1 MQETSRYAVGLDV
14 GTSTVR
20 VVVGHIEDPT
30 QAPTIVGVA
39 SEPNNGMRKGT
50 VVNLVSVAQAIDK
63 ALEAAE
69 RMSGHQ
75 IQHATV
81 SINGSHIVGIS
92 SKGVIAVGASGH
104 EIAAEDIE
112 RAHEAAT
119 VLQLPANREIVE
131 VTPRSYQL
139 DGQENIK
146 DPLGMTGVRLEVAC
160 RQAASARGGGDARQP
175 VEHVLARVIVDRA
188 LAQRLQHRIHGLGVC
203 VVGADVVDARPDET
217 GRPHEGDTGQEAHS
231 EQGLS
236 CYERHGDLPN
246 QNQMRMPATKRVS
259 LTSSPSSRRKSAVR
273 PKARSWT
280 TPR

>member
-112 RAHEAAT
+112 RAH
-119 VLQLPANREIVE
+119 
-131 VTPRSYQL
+131 
-139 DGQENIK
+139 
-146 DPLGMTGVRLEVAC
+146 
-160 RQAASARGGGDARQP
+160 
-175 VEHVLARVIVDRA
+175 
-188 LAQRLQHRIHGLGVC
+188 
-203 VVGADVVDARPDET
+203 
-217 GRPHEGDTGQEAHS
+217 
-231 EQGLS
+231 
-236 CYERHGDLPN
+236 
-246 QNQMRMPATKRVS
+246 
-259 LTSSPSSRRKSAVR
+259 
-273 PKARSWT
+273 
-280 TPR
+280 